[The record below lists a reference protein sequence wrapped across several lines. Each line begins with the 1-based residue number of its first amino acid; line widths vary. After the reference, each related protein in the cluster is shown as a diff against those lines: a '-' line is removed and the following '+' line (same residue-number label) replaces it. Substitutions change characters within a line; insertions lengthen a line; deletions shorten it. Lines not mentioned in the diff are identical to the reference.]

1 MGAFYPRSRKESAF
15 RKDRQIKKRVPEGT
29 QGITEEIKFAEE
41 DLQAG

>member
-1 MGAFYPRSRKESAF
+1 VLSEKTRN
-15 RKDRQIKKRVPEGT
+15 KKRVPRGT